1 MFGLE
6 MSGMERFLSTIN
18 FALTNIQDL
27 RNVLEERGFGGAG
40 VDFPGLHAEG

>member
-27 RNVLEERGFGGAG
+27 RNVLEELGFGGAG